1 MTGNDPSV
9 RLARCGAAKARM
21 AGLTGAS
28 NEDKETMH
36 IAVLRAP
43 APSSMPVPLG
53 SRPAGA
59 MAARLPRVH
68 EAPRAGQPPARHTIA
83 VLQVHQIIQGAR
95 RLGCDIDA
103 LLRRAAISP
112 ALLQSPSARVTQGQ
126 FAALMRSMRR
136 VMRDEFWGLLSRPVA
151 PGVFAQAC
159 QALIHCATLEDAL
172 HAGLHQYRLHLDD
185 FVPRLQQR
193 GGVATLLLL
202 PRAPATP
209 CRHYAESTFAFQAYG
224 VANWLAAQR
233 IPLAGVDM
241 AASATGQTGG
251 QARLTD
257 TERVF
262 NTRVRYGQP
271 YTALHFDAGW
281 LRLPVVQDAGSL
293 REFLH
298 DTPRNLLTRY
308 RDDSCLAERIRR
320 HLRCH
325 LDGELPSLEQ
335 MAETL
340 RLTPQT
346 LRRRLRDEGRG
357 YQSIKDSLR
366 RDAAIA
372 FLEHTDLP
380 LQQVALRVGFSE
392 PSTFHRAFK
401 KWTGVAPGEYRQRQ
415 MMECAA

>member
-1 MTGNDPSV
+1 
-9 RLARCGAAKARM
+9 
-21 AGLTGAS
+21 
-28 NEDKETMH
+28 MH
-36 IAVLRAP
+36 IAASGAGTPSPPSLPAASRPLRA
-43 APSSMPVPLG
+43 APH
-53 SRPAGA
+53 AG
-59 MAARLPRVH
+59 LP
-68 EAPRAGQPPARHTIA
+68 PRHTIS
-83 VLQVHQIIQGAR
+83 VLQVEQIMLGAR

-103 LLRRAAISP
+103 LLRRAGIPA
-112 ALLQSPSARVTQGQ
+112 ALLQSPSARVSEDQ

-136 VMRDEFWGLLSRPVA
+136 VTRDEFWGLLNRPLA

-159 QALIHCATLEDAL
+159 RALIHCATLEDAL
-172 HAGLHQYRLHLDD
+172 RVGLQQYRLHLHD
-185 FVPRLQQR
+185 FVPRLQQHDGR
-193 GGVATLLLL
+193 ATLLLL
-202 PRAPATP
+202 PRAAATP
-209 CRHYAESTFAFQAYG
+209 CRLYAESTFAFQAYG
-224 VANWLAAQR
+224 VANWLVAQR
-233 IPLAGVDM
+233 IPLAAVDL
-241 AASATGQTGG
+241 AAAAPEAGSPP
-251 QARLTD
+251 ARRTD

-262 NTRVRYGQP
+262 NTQVRYGQP
-271 YTALHFDAGW
+271 HTALHFDAGW
-281 LRLPVVQDAGSL
+281 LRLPVVQDAASL
-293 REFLH
+293 QAFLH

-366 RDAAIA
+366 RDAAIG

-392 PSTFHRAFK
+392 QSTFHRAFK

-415 MMECAA
+415 MMGFAA

>member
-1 MTGNDPSV
+1 MHIVAS
-9 RLARCGAAKARM
+9 GA
-21 AGLTGAS
+21 GAS
-28 NEDKETMH
+28 VPP
-36 IAVLRAP
+36 AVPAASRPLRA
-43 APSSMPVPLG
+43 APHG
-53 SRPAGA
+53 
-59 MAARLPRVH
+59 
-68 EAPRAGQPPARHTIA
+68 PPARHTIA
-83 VLQVHQIIQGAR
+83 VLQVEQILLGPR

-103 LLRRAAISP
+103 LLRRAGIPA
-112 ALLQSPSARVTQGQ
+112 ALLQSPSARVSEDQ
-126 FAALMRSMRR
+126 FAALMRAMRR
-136 VMRDEFWGLLSRPVA
+136 VTRDEFWGLLNRPLA

-159 QALIHCATLEDAL
+159 RALIHCATLEDAL
-172 HAGLHQYRLHLDD
+172 RVGLQQYRLHLHD
-185 FVPRLQQR
+185 FVPRLQQHDGR
-193 GGVATLLLL
+193 ATLLLL

-209 CRHYAESTFAFQAYG
+209 CRLYAESTFAFQAYG
-224 VANWLAAQR
+224 VANWLAARR
-233 IPLAGVDM
+233 IPLAGVDL
-241 AASATGQTGG
+241 AAPAPTPAPRGN
-251 QARLTD
+251 ARRSD

-262 NTRVRYGQP
+262 NTQVRYGQP
-271 YTALHFDAGW
+271 HTALHFDAAW
-281 LRLPVVQDAGSL
+281 LRLPVVQDAASL
-293 REFLH
+293 QAFLR

-320 HLRCH
+320 HLRGH

-366 RDAAIA
+366 RDAAIG

-415 MMECAA
+415 MMGCAA

>member
-1 MTGNDPSV
+1 MQT
-9 RLARCGAAKARM
+9 
-21 AGLTGAS
+21 
-28 NEDKETMH
+28 
-36 IAVLRAP
+36 AVLRAP

-59 MAARLPRVH
+59 ISVQLPRVP
-68 EAPRAGQPPARHTIA
+68 ETRRADTTPPPTGHTIS
-83 VLQVHQIIQGAR
+83 VMQLHQIVLGAQ

-112 ALLQSPSARVTQGQ
+112 ALVQSPSARVSEGQ

-136 VMRDEFWGLLSRPVA
+136 VTRDEFWGLLSRPVR

-159 QALIHCATLEDAL
+159 RALIHCATLEEAL
-172 HAGLHQYRLHLDD
+172 RAGLRQYRMHLDD

-193 GGVATLLLL
+193 DGVATLLLL

-209 CRHYAESTFAFQAYG
+209 CRLYAESTFAFQAYG
-224 VANWLAAQR
+224 VANWLVAQR
-233 IPLAGVDM
+233 IPLVRVDM
-241 AASATGQTGG
+241 AASAAGRTGTPH
-251 QARLTD
+251 RLTD

-262 NTRVRYGQP
+262 NTPIRYGQP
-271 YTALHFDAGW
+271 HTALHFDASW

-293 REFLH
+293 QAFLN

-372 FLEHTDLP
+372 LLEHTELP

>member
-1 MTGNDPSV
+1 
-9 RLARCGAAKARM
+9 
-21 AGLTGAS
+21 
-28 NEDKETMH
+28 MH
-36 IAVLRAP
+36 IVASGAGTP
-43 APSSMPVPLG
+43 APLPV
-53 SRPAGA
+53 SF
-59 MAARLPRVH
+59 AARPRLDAAGTP
-68 EAPRAGQPPARHTIA
+68 APIAQPARHAGARPAARHTHTIS
-83 VLQVHQIIQGAR
+83 VLQLQQILLGAR

-103 LLRRAAISP
+103 LLRRAGISP
-112 ALLQSPSARVTQGQ
+112 ALLQSASARVTEDQ

-136 VMRDEFWGLLSRPVA
+136 VTRDEFWGLLNRPLK
-151 PGVFAQAC
+151 PGVFAQSC
-159 QALIHCATLEDAL
+159 RALIHCATLEDAL
-172 HAGLHQYRLHLDD
+172 RVGLQQYRLHLDD
-185 FVPRLQQR
+185 FVPRLQQHA
-193 GGVATLLLL
+193 GIATLLLV
-202 PRAPATP
+202 PRAPATA
-209 CRHYAESTFAFQAYG
+209 CRLYAESTFAFQAYG
-224 VANWLAAQR
+224 VANWLVAQR
-233 IPLAGVDM
+233 IPLTGVDL
-241 AASATGQTGG
+241 AAPAPERGG
-251 QARLTD
+251 RPAKRTD

-262 NTRVRYGQP
+262 NTQVRYGQP
-271 YTALHFDAGW
+271 HTALHFDAGW
-281 LRLPVVQDAGSL
+281 LRLPVVQDAASL
-293 REFLH
+293 QAFLQ

-366 RDAAIA
+366 RDAAIG

-415 MMECAA
+415 MMGCAA

>member
-1 MTGNDPSV
+1 MHIVAS
-9 RLARCGAAKARM
+9 GA
-21 AGLTGAS
+21 GAS
-28 NEDKETMH
+28 VPP
-36 IAVLRAP
+36 AVPAASRPLRA
-43 APSSMPVPLG
+43 APHGPS
-53 SRPAGA
+53 
-59 MAARLPRVH
+59 
-68 EAPRAGQPPARHTIA
+68 ARHTIA
-83 VLQVHQIIQGAR
+83 VLQVEQILLGPR

-103 LLRRAAISP
+103 LLRRAGIPA
-112 ALLQSPSARVTQGQ
+112 ALLQSPSARVSEDQ
-126 FAALMRSMRR
+126 FAALMRAMRR
-136 VMRDEFWGLLSRPVA
+136 VTRDEFWGLLNRPLA

-159 QALIHCATLEDAL
+159 RALIHCATLEDAL
-172 HAGLHQYRLHLDD
+172 RVGLQQYRLHLHD
-185 FVPRLQQR
+185 FVPRLQQHDGR
-193 GGVATLLLL
+193 ATLLLL

-209 CRHYAESTFAFQAYG
+209 CRLYAESTFAFQAYG
-224 VANWLAAQR
+224 VANWLAARR
-233 IPLAGVDM
+233 IPLAGVDL
-241 AASATGQTGG
+241 AAPPPAPRGN
-251 QARLTD
+251 ARRSD

-262 NTRVRYGQP
+262 NTQVRYGQP
-271 YTALHFDAGW
+271 HTALHFDAAW
-281 LRLPVVQDAGSL
+281 LRLPVVQDAASL
-293 REFLH
+293 QAFLR

-320 HLRCH
+320 HLRGH

-366 RDAAIA
+366 RDAAIG

-415 MMECAA
+415 MMGCAA

>member
-1 MTGNDPSV
+1 MQI
-9 RLARCGAAKARM
+9 AA
-21 AGLTGAS
+21 
-28 NEDKETMH
+28 
-36 IAVLRAP
+36 LRAT
-43 APSSMPVPLG
+43 APSSMTVPLNA
-53 SRPAGA
+53 RPPGA
-59 MAARLPRVH
+59 ILTRRQ
-68 EAPRAGQPPARHTIA
+68 EAPRANAGPPPARHTIA
-83 VLQVHQIIQGAR
+83 VLQLHQIVQGAR

-112 ALLQSPSARVTQGQ
+112 ALLQSPNARVTQGQ

-159 QALIHCATLEDAL
+159 RALVHCATLEDAMR
-172 HAGLHQYRLHLDD
+172 AGLDQYRLHLVD

-193 GGVATLLLL
+193 DGRATLLLL
-202 PRAPATP
+202 PRAPATA
-209 CRHYAESTFAFQAYG
+209 CRLYAESTFAFQAYG
-224 VANWLAAQR
+224 VANWLVAQR
-233 IPLAGVDM
+233 IPLLGVDL
-241 AASATGQTGG
+241 AARAPEQSGG
-251 QARLTD
+251 PSRLTD

-262 NTRVRYGQP
+262 NTQVRYGQP
-271 YTALHFDAGW
+271 QTALHFDANW
-281 LRLPVVQDAGSL
+281 LRLPVVQDASSL
-293 REFLH
+293 QAFLN

-325 LDGELPSLEQ
+325 LDDELPSLEQ

-372 FLEHTDLP
+372 LLEHTDLP

-392 PSTFHRAFK
+392 PSAFHRAFK

-415 MMECAA
+415 MMESAA